1 MSLLAK
7 SLLCLAVLLPQQ
19 AAPRSVPVGEEPRHK
34 VVFENAYVRVID
46 AVVPPGDVTLYHT
59 HTEDN
64 VPIAISGGKMRTQV
78 LDKDPTESTIETGG
92 IWWAKA
98 SYTHQITNIGQ
109 TTLRFIDAEVLASPP
124 GTSAAAP
131 LGDVPGMKLEIENEK
146 VRIYRVKL
154 APGQST
160 GMHTHTRAR
169 LNVVVTAGKLGSKT
183 GDGERRVADV
193 AAGAYLWHD
202 GVVSHSID
210 NAGDTPFEGVEI
222 EWK

>member
-1 MSLLAK
+1 MFLLAR
-7 SLLCLAVLLPQQ
+7 SFLCLLVLFPQ
-19 AAPRSVPVGEEPRHK
+19 AAQQSVPVGEEPRHK
-34 VVFENAYVRVID
+34 VVFENKYVRVID

-78 LDKDPTESTIETGG
+78 LGAEPTESTIQTGG

-98 SYTHQITNIGQ
+98 SYTHQITNVGQ

-124 GTSAAAP
+124 GTSAAPP
-131 LGDVPGMKLEIENEK
+131 LGEVPGMKLEIENEK

-160 GMHTHTRAR
+160 GMHTHSRAR
-169 LNVVVTAGKLGSKT
+169 LNVAVTAGKLGSTT
-183 GDGERRVADV
+183 GDGPRRVADV
-193 AAGAYLWHD
+193 EAGGFLWYE

-210 NAGDTPFEGVEI
+210 NVGDTPFEGVEI